1 MNESRATFERIP
13 ISKLLLDPQNPRL
26 PKSMANNNE
35 KEIINFF
42 LTDASLIEL
51 MLAIGKNGFFEGEQL
66 LVVQSSDNYVVIE
79 GNRRLSAV
87 KLLHNPGIAEN
98 YKNKVS
104 QVLQETDPA
113 NIPNEIPCLIFKEK
127 EDILKYLGYRHITG
141 IKSWRLLEKARY
153 IRKIRDDFY
162 PNEKP
167 NNASREI
174 AKMIGSRRD
183 YVLRILTGY
192 ALYETIENNGFYG
205 IKGWDDTNFH
215 FNYIADSLSRNNIE
229 KFLGVDLEK
238 DDPTTDINYKNLE
251 EWTQWFFDKDRPNK
265 IIGDSVHLNQLNKI
279 LDKKY
284 SSALNA
290 FRQGEELRIAYE
302 YTDGI
307 KEQFERAI
315 ENAIKHLEK
324 ADSLSHKQVEFKK
337 SLEDDLKN
345 ISGIIRKIKSIKDEI
360 ESDNLGI

>member
-1 MNESRATFERIP
+1 MKEQKAKFERILV
-13 ISKLLLDPQNPRL
+13 KDLLLDPQNPRL
-26 PKSMANNNE
+26 PKSMADSNE

-66 LVVQSSDNYVVIE
+66 LVVESGDKYIVIE

-87 KLLHNPGIAEN
+87 RLLHNPELAEY
-98 YKNKVS
+98 YKNKVA
-104 QVLQETDPA
+104 QVLTETDPA
-113 NIPNEIPCLIFKEK
+113 NIPNEIPCLIFNEK

-153 IRKIRDDFY
+153 INKIKDDFY
-162 PNEKP
+162 PKETP
-167 NNASREI
+167 LNASREI

-192 ALYETIENNGFYG
+192 ALYESIENNAFYG

-215 FNYIADSLSRNNIE
+215 FNYIADSLSKSNIE

-238 DDPTTDINYKNLE
+238 SDPVANLNFKHLK
-251 EWTQWFFDKDRPNK
+251 EWTEWFFDKERPNK
-265 IIGDSVHLNQLNKI
+265 IIGDSEHLNQLNKI
-279 LDKKY
+279 LDNKY
-284 SSALNA
+284 QSALKA
-290 FRQGEELRIAYE
+290 FRSGEELKIAYE

-307 KEQFERAI
+307 KEQFDRAI

-324 ADSLSHKQVEFKK
+324 ADSLSHKQTEFNE
-337 SLEDDLKN
+337 SLDDDLKN
-345 ISGIIRKIKSIKDEI
+345 ISGIIRKIKNIKDEI
-360 ESDNLGI
+360 ESDKLGI